1 VTAQEEPELHIE
13 ISVLTNPKRIERW
26 QDIVIGRDGVILT
39 KGWAKSVFL
48 PQVAPEQGWNLKQM
62 LEHLSMKAGLPAN
75 GYLEGA
81 TFEIFQAQV
90 FSE

>member
-1 VTAQEEPELHIE
+1 
-13 ISVLTNPKRIERW
+13 
-26 QDIVIGRDGVILT
+26 
-39 KGWAKSVFL
+39 
-48 PQVAPEQGWNLKQM
+48 M